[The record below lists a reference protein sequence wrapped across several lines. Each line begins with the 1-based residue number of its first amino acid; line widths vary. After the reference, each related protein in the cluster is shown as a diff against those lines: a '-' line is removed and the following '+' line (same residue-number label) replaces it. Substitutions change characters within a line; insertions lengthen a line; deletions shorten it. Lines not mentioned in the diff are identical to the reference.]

1 MTTLHL
7 LTPLFAPPLATQG
20 LPPAGTDALAV
31 GVEMLLAAVAF
42 AALFVLFG
50 LQTRGE
56 TGGGCAGCS
65 GDACGSDSCPSPT
78 ADVFREEIS

>member
-7 LTPLFAPPLATQG
+7 LIPLFPQA
-20 LPPAGTDALAV
+20 LPPAASETLAV
-31 GVEMLLAAVAF
+31 GAEMLVAAFAF
-42 AALFVLFG
+42 AALFVVFG

-56 TGGGCAGCS
+56 PGGCAGCT

-78 ADVFREEIS
+78 ADTFREETS